1 MKNMERRAMYRLLK
15 FIHILG
21 LTLFLGSIFG
31 HIVAGVLGGAPDSA
45 TFVFARQEVAT
56 ATWALTLPGLALCV
70 FSGIGMMAVSGQSP
84 VKTRWLAIHAGFT
97 VAVVAI
103 AALAIVPTLQDILQE
118 AIVLQKGLSG
128 GSMETIMAKKRIED
142 IAGSINVLLTLAIIF
157 LGVWKP
163 KL

>member
-1 MKNMERRAMYRLLK
+1 
-15 FIHILG
+15 
-21 LTLFLGSIFG
+21 
-31 HIVAGVLGGAPDSA
+31 
-45 TFVFARQEVAT
+45 
-56 ATWALTLPGLALCV
+56 
-70 FSGIGMMAVSGQSP
+70 VSGQSP